1 MSDPFAS
8 VEDMTIDVSP
18 FRISVPQ
25 EDLDDLR
32 DRLARTRW
40 PDELPGVGWDYG
52 VPREYLKELVSYW
65 HTGYDWRVHEARLN
79 SFAQYTT
86 QIDGQNVYFMHVR
99 SPEPDALPLLLTHG
113 WPGSVLEFLDS
124 IGPLTDPR
132 AHGGDPADAFHLVI
146 PAIPGFGFSGP
157 TADTGWNVHRVA
169 SAFATLMQ
177 RLGYERYGAQ
187 GGDWGSLISR
197 LVAAADPSRV
207 VGVHVNFLPLPPP
220 DPSVP
225 LSDEDQARIAAATKY
240 MATPAGYVRQQSTR
254 PQTLSYGLT
263 DSPVGQLAWIA
274 EKFKEWTD
282 PASTIDQDHLLTNVM
297 LYWLTATAGSSA
309 RMYYESA
316 KARGKPVPCPA
327 PLGVA
332 VFPHEL
338 IPAVRVVTEQ
348 VYDVVHWS
356 EFDRGGHFA
365 ALEVPDLYIQD
376 VRTFFGPLRKNT
388 TP

>member
-1 MSDPFAS
+1 
-8 VEDMTIDVSP
+8 
-18 FRISVPQ
+18 
-25 EDLDDLR
+25 
-32 DRLARTRW
+32 
-40 PDELPGVGWDYG
+40 
-52 VPREYLKELVSYW
+52 
-65 HTGYDWRVHEARLN
+65 
-79 SFAQYTT
+79 
-86 QIDGQNVYFMHVR
+86 
-99 SPEPDALPLLLTHG
+99 
-113 WPGSVLEFLDS
+113 
-124 IGPLTDPR
+124 
-132 AHGGDPADAFHLVI
+132 VI

-157 TADTGWNVHRVA
+157 TADTGWDVHRVSA
-169 SAFATLMQ
+169 AFATLMQ

-207 VGVHVNFLPLPPP
+207 LGVHVNFLPLPPP
-220 DPSVP
+220 DPSVA
-225 LSDEDQARIAAATKY
+225 LSEEDQARVAATTKY

-282 PASTIDQDHLLTNVM
+282 PASTIDRDHLLTNVM

-309 RMYYESA
+309 RIYYESA
-316 KARGKPVPCPA
+316 KFRGKPVPCPA

-338 IPAVRVVTEQ
+338 IPAVRTVTEQ

-365 ALEVPDLYIQD
+365 ALEVPDLYVQD
-376 VRTFFGPLRKNT
+376 VRAFFSPLRKNE